1 MKTFKEFL
9 EEARELRNISTPHT
23 SGTMS
28 IPGSEGKARKDIAVA
43 GFRGRGPVQDP
54 KVTTDWK
61 MKNGPDVA
69 TYVRTH
75 RNPTAFASNIAK
87 QAYKEG
93 EKNVRSTVRGLQ
105 SQLSGVKG
113 AVHDI
118 TVGTAKSKLSPTQK
132 ARAFLSALKGVG
144 QKALEAGAKP
154 GDVVVNKPT
163 NISSS
168 GPKRSRSDAEGAAQ
182 RGSIYQKIKGP
193 SGEKMSPISSRTGYQ
208 TARVKGGGSSAQ
220 DVTDDPNSKPIAA
233 RLKNYKVGGS
243 QGYGIS
249 GIKLADSYDP
259 YK

>member
-9 EEARELRNISTPHT
+9 EEARELRNISTPRT

-28 IPGSEGKARKDIAVA
+28 IPGSEGKARKDVAVA

-118 TVGTAKSKLSPTQK
+118 TLGTAKSKLSPMQK
-132 ARAFLSALKGVG
+132 VKAFLGAAKGVG

-154 GDVVVNKPT
+154 GDAVVNKPT

-193 SGEKMSPISSRTGYQ
+193 SGERMSPISSRTGYQ
-208 TARVKGGGSSAQ
+208 TARVRGGGSTAQ
-220 DVTDDPNSKPIAA
+220 G
-233 RLKNYKVGGS
+233 VGSSSGATGRFS
-243 QGYGIS
+243 PGGGQSYGIS
-249 GIKLADSYDP
+249 GIKLAT
-259 YK
+259 

>member
-9 EEARELRNISTPHT
+9 EEARELRNISTPRT
-23 SGTMS
+23 SGTMP
-28 IPGSEGKARKDIAVA
+28 IPGSEGNARSAVARA

-118 TVGTAKSKLSPTQK
+118 TLGTAKSKLSPMQK
-132 ARAFLSALKGVG
+132 VKAFLGAAKGVG

-154 GDVVVNKPT
+154 GDAVVNKPT

-182 RGSIYQKIKGP
+182 RGRIYQTIKGP
-193 SGEKMSPISSRTGYQ
+193 SGERMSPISSRTGYQ
-208 TARVKGGGSSAQ
+208 TARVRGGGSTAQ
-220 DVTDDPNSKPIAA
+220 GIGSPSSPSGTT
-233 RLKNYKVGGS
+233 RRFQVGGGPS
-243 QGYGIS
+243 YGIS
-249 GIKLADSYDP
+249 GIKPAT
-259 YK
+259 